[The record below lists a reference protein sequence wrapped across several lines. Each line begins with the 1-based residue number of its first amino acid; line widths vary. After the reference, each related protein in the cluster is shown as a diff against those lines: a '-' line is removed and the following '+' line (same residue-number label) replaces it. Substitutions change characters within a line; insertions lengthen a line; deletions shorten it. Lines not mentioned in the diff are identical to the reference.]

1 MNDLLLA
8 DLAAFEQGDLARE
21 DLAARFGEEV
31 SPLLELHDRMV
42 SLAGMPLVDPDSGW
56 AAIEPQLDAVVVPL
70 AARRSARRR
79 TVAIAI
85 AAALVLGGSAF
96 AASRAD
102 WFDDPV
108 VPPSS
113 AQEPWLGSGLGSPGA
128 ASADRMGAR
137 PGQPFDDARGG
148 DDAQAGAG
156 SGGDSE
162 PTGGSGE
169 SDTGDDPGD
178 VDQGT
183 GNDGEHD
190 DRGGGNDGPE
200 GDQGG
205 GQGGSSSQERPTGS
219 PGEGSAG

>member
-1 MNDLLLA
+1 MNDRLLA

-21 DLAARFGEEV
+21 DLAARHGEEV

-42 SLAGMPLVDPDSGW
+42 GLAGMPPVDPDSGW
-56 AAIEPQLDAVVVPL
+56 AAIESRLDAVVVPL

-96 AASRAD
+96 AASRAS

-108 VPPSS
+108 VAPP
-113 AQEPWLGSGLGSPGA
+113 AEAPPFGSGLGSPGA
-128 ASADRMGAR
+128 ASADRVGAR
-137 PGQPFDDARGG
+137 PGRSFDDASGG
-148 DDAQAGAG
+148 DDDPAGAG
-156 SGGDSE
+156 SGGGSE
-162 PTGGSGE
+162 PTGGAGGF
-169 SDTGDDPGD
+169 DTDDDPGD

-205 GQGGSSSQERPTGS
+205 GKGSSGGQERPSGS
-219 PGEGSAG
+219 PGQGSPA